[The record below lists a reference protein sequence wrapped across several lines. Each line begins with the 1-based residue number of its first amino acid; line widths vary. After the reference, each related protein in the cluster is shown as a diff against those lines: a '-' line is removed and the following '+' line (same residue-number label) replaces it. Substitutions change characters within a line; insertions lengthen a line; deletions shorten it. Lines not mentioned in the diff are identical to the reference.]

1 MKKLVMICLLMALGF
16 SASAQFSLG
25 PRVTLVNSKLTLKDA
40 VANVEEGDA
49 EFGYQFGIFMRAKV
63 PVIGLYVQPEILF
76 SKAESVLSVNNQD
89 VSFEFNKIDVPIM
102 IGGKVG
108 PLRINAGPSL
118 SFLTDASR
126 SDVAGDIKDN
136 YKDTSVGYQAGIGLD
151 LLKFVFDVKYE
162 GSLSQFGETIRVGN
176 TTVNTDQRTS
186 QWVFAVG
193 FKLF

>member
-1 MKKLVMICLLMALGF
+1 MKKLVMICLLMTIAFG
-16 SASAQFSLG
+16 ASAQFSLG
-25 PRVTLVNSKLTLKDA
+25 PRVTLVNSKLSLKDA
-40 VANVEEGDA
+40 ATSVQEGDA

-76 SKAESVLSVNNQD
+76 SKAESTLSLNNQD

-102 IGGKVG
+102 IGGKIG
-108 PLRINAGPSL
+108 PLRLNAGPSL

-136 YKDTSVGYQAGIGLD
+136 YKNTTVGYQAGVGID
-151 LLKFVFDVKYE
+151 ILKFVIDVKYE
-162 GSLSQFGETIRVGN
+162 GSLSQFGESVSVGG

-186 QWVFAVG
+186 QWVFALG